1 MSKALQTNCPNCGG
15 ELTSDG
21 FCTYCNTKVRYANIL
36 EVDLDDYLMEPIEIE
51 IKIKR
56 GNELQI
62 IPFKGHLVSYTANYE
77 SVCCDYG
84 NIGRKFSRNEIGIDL
99 NFSGTVCS
107 KE

>member
-36 EVDLDDYLMEPIEIE
+36 EVDLGDYLMEPVEIE

-62 IPFKGHLVSYTANYE
+62 IPFKGHLVSYTAGYDPVFCE
-77 SVCCDYG
+77 YG
-84 NIGRKFSRNEIGIDL
+84 NSGKMFSRNEIKLDL

>member
-1 MSKALQTNCPNCGG
+1 MNKVLQTNCPNCGG

-36 EVDLDDYLMEPIEIE
+36 EVNLGDYLMEPVEIE
-51 IKIKR
+51 IKVKR

-77 SVCCDYG
+77 SFC
-84 NIGRKFSRNEIGIDL
+84 NEIGLDL
-99 NFSGTVCS
+99 NFSGTICNL
-107 KE
+107 